1 MEYCHIRIELSFA
14 PFERAKN
21 GNAFGNGLTPSSFDP
36 HQSPKVE
43 RSHQPIQDG
52 FTRNGVVCLSN
63 ASFNFRKAAGGSL
76 TRQVSPLLTFYRLF
90 FIFTF
95 CFVDKLL
102 GRELE
107 MAKQLLEIKILH
119 RLELV
124 FVSRQPTILSDG
136 RQSLSGAFQS
146 RK

>member
-1 MEYCHIRIELSFA
+1 MEMLLGTALLRPPSIHIKAQRWSEAINRYKS
-14 PFERAKN
+14 
-21 GNAFGNGLTPSSFDP
+21 
-36 HQSPKVE
+36 
-43 RSHQPIQDG
+43 G

-102 GRELE
+102 SRELE
-107 MAKQLLEIKILH
+107 MAKQLLKIKILH

-124 FVSRQPTILSDG
+124 FVSRQRTILSDG